1 MNDPLLWQFVLQLI
15 LILIQGFC
23 SAAETAVHALNASVL
38 RDGSEE
44 DDRAAARLRKLAQEP
59 NYALS
64 ALHLLTLFAT
74 QLASACAAAGFAGR
88 LTRAV
93 VARGFDALPVG
104 VLNGIFIV
112 LITVALGFLTLVL
125 GMLVPR
131 RAAAQRSERAARITA
146 PVVLFLSDFLR
157 PVVWLV
163 SVTAGGVLRL
173 FGIKPQKRT
182 DNATEEEIRIMLD
195 ESEEEGLIESGEGE
209 MIDNVFEFNNIQISD
224 VMTHRVDVESIDA
237 KSSSEEITERI
248 RETGYSRFPVYEGEQ
263 DNIVGMLYVKD
274 FFLNQDKPLR
284 EIMKEPLFVPDSLIC
299 DDLFRRMQREHV
311 HMAMVTD
318 EYGAFLGVVTLEDL
332 IEEIVGNIYDE
343 YDEREEYIVPNPD
356 GSWSISGRAE
366 LKDVEKALDLE
377 LPEHEDFNTLSGLI
391 LSETEE
397 IPRDGD
403 QFTVDVDGLRIQVLR
418 VEDRRIEETHVTIL
432 PEEKSE
438 HNV

>member
-23 SAAETAVHALNASVL
+23 SAAEAAVQTVNPSAL
-38 RDGSEE
+38 RDYAEE
-44 DDRAAARLRKLAQEP
+44 TVRAAEKLLKLAEEP
-59 NYALS
+59 KPALS
-64 ALHLLTLFAT
+64 ALRLLTLFAA
-74 QLASACAAAGFAGR
+74 QLASACAAVGFAGR
-88 LTRAV
+88 LTRFV
-93 VARGFDALPVG
+93 VARGFSALPVG
-104 VLNGIFIV
+104 VVNGVLVV
-112 LITVALGFLTLVL
+112 LITIVLGFLTLVL
-125 GMLVPR
+125 GMLVPHR
-131 RAAAQRSERAARITA
+131 VAAQKSIRVLRVTA
-146 PVVLFLSDFLR
+146 PVVLFLGTLLR
-157 PVVWLV
+157 PAVRLV
-163 SVTAGGVLRL
+163 SAATGGVLRL
-173 FGIKPQKRT
+173 LGMKPQQRT

-224 VMTHRVDVESIDA
+224 VMTHRVDVESIDVN
-237 KSSSEEITERI
+237 STPEEITERI

-284 EIMKEPLFVPDSLIC
+284 EILKEPLFVPDSLIC
-299 DDLFRRMQREHV
+299 DDLFRRMQREHI
-311 HMAMVTD
+311 HFAMVTD
-318 EYGAFLGVVTLEDL
+318 EYGAFLGIVTLEDL

-356 GSWSISGRAE
+356 GSWNISGRAE
-366 LKDVEKALDLE
+366 LKDVEKALGLE
-377 LPEHEDFNTLSGLI
+377 LPEHEDFNTLGGLI

-403 QFTVDVDGLRIQVLR
+403 QFTVDVDGLRIQVIR

-432 PEEKSE
+432 PEDRETE
-438 HNV
+438 V